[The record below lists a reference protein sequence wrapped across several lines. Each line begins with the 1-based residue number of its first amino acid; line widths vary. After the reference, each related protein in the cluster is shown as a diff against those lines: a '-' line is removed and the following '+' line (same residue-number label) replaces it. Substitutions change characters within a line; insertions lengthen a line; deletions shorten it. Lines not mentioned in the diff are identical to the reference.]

1 MWLKKETYQK
11 NTATKYA
18 MEERQ
23 LPFYHENE
31 RRTLNYMPKRSYAV
45 SCPPANFPCSHRE
58 YTVSHVKYIHFC

>member
-1 MWLKKETYQK
+1 MRLKKVPFQK

-31 RRTLNYMPKRSYAV
+31 RRTLY
-45 SCPPANFPCSHRE
+45 
-58 YTVSHVKYIHFC
+58 